1 MINLQQNHIDFK
13 GAGKYGLKKDIS
25 GITAIKMHNIE
36 EPENGLQTAESKNTV
51 ANKYLFLYHK
61 KKCRQKK
68 NNEVL
73 SKEMDLTDN
82 ILFLNDAQ

>member
-1 MINLQQNHIDFK
+1 MDCKLQR
-13 GAGKYGLKKDIS
+13 A
-25 GITAIKMHNIE
+25 
-36 EPENGLQTAESKNTV
+36 KNTV

-68 NNEVL
+68 NNKVL

>member
-1 MINLQQNHIDFK
+1 MDCKLQR
-13 GAGKYGLKKDIS
+13 A
-25 GITAIKMHNIE
+25 
-36 EPENGLQTAESKNTV
+36 KNTV

-68 NNEVL
+68 NNKVIL